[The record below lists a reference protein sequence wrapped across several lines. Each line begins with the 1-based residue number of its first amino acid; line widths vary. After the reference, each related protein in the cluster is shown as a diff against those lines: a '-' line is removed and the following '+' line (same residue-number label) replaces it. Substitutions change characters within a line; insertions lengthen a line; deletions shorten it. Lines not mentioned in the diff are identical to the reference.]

1 MLKKVLLALLFL
13 IIIGAGLIAWIFLT
27 PNTAFEEDKK
37 FLYVRTGQTSK
48 AEVLTLLS
56 DSGYIRN
63 RQAFSL
69 LADRMKIWDRIR
81 PGKYEISKKD
91 GLVEIA
97 RMLRN
102 GTQVPVN
109 LVITK
114 VRTREQLAR
123 VIGSRFETDSTA
135 MMNFLNHP
143 DSISGYGV
151 DTTTFMSIVFPNT
164 YTYLWAASPRVI
176 LDKLYAEHEKFW
188 TEERRELASK
198 KGLTTQQVY
207 TLASI
212 IEEETNYGP
221 EKGNMASVYLNRL
234 NKRMRL
240 GADPTVKFALRDF
253 GLRRIYQTH
262 LQADSPYNT
271 YRYFGLPPGP
281 ICTPSAETI
290 EAVLNAPET
299 KYLYFVAHH
308 DFTRKHI
315 FTENYADHLKYARLY
330 RTALDKRQKA
340 Q

>member
-123 VIGSRFETDSTA
+123 VIGSRFETDSTT

-164 YTYLWAASPRVI
+164 YT
-176 LDKLYAEHEKFW
+176 
-188 TEERRELASK
+188 
-198 KGLTTQQVY
+198 
-207 TLASI
+207 
-212 IEEETNYGP
+212 
-221 EKGNMASVYLNRL
+221 
-234 NKRMRL
+234 
-240 GADPTVKFALRDF
+240 
-253 GLRRIYQTH
+253 
-262 LQADSPYNT
+262 
-271 YRYFGLPPGP
+271 
-281 ICTPSAETI
+281 
-290 EAVLNAPET
+290 
-299 KYLYFVAHH
+299 
-308 DFTRKHI
+308 
-315 FTENYADHLKYARLY
+315 
-330 RTALDKRQKA
+330 
-340 Q
+340 